1 MYSCLWLYFQFAIS
15 FVFGPL
21 NLHRVF
27 RRRRLNI
34 VLVMV
39 VRTWDM
45 KASDRLSASTYRTC
59 ICLMILFGVLIRRY
73 SNLCGWLECFTTICL
88 KKWMSDSGKKPSVRK
103 TMFSNRNLEDS
114 SHLLLFRSCFLRTA
128 DLKNALS
135 LVRIDQKRYSS
146 HFIFDVATRNSVAGE
161 YLNTKYQ
168 NDFSVRAA

>member
-59 ICLMILFGVLIRRY
+59 TCLMILFGVLIQRY
-73 SNLCGWLECFTTICL
+73 SNLCDWLECFTTICL
-88 KKWMSDSGKKPSVRK
+88 KKWMSHNGKKPSVRE
-103 TMFSNRNLEDS
+103 TTFSNRNLEDS
-114 SHLLLFRSCFLRTA
+114 SHLLLFASCFLRTA
-128 DLKNALS
+128 DLKNTLS
-135 LVRIDQKRYSS
+135 LARINQNWYSS

-168 NDFSVRAA
+168 NDFSARVA